1 MGRCDGRVA
10 IVTGASRGI
19 GRGIAERLAS
29 EGAAVAV
36 TARSL
41 DSAPEHLGGTLH
53 DLVALIESRG
63 GRSVAIQADLSDPA
77 SRPEIVK
84 QTEKQLGPV
93 DILVNNAAASFYIP
107 FEKYSSNRFRVMS
120 EINFNAPWDLC
131 QLVVPGMRG
140 RGCGWIVNV
149 SSATARHHENP
160 FPQFAATGGA
170 LLYGS
175 TKAALNRFTN
185 GLAAELQPMGIA
197 VNSVEPVAAVIT
209 PGVKAL
215 GINTEGVMVEPVEA
229 MAEATLELATC
240 DPMRLTGRITQA
252 TPLLEELGVSIR
264 TLDGSA
270 LYES

>member
-1 MGRCDGRVA
+1 MGRCQGRVA

-41 DSAPEHLGGTLH
+41 DTAPEHLGGTLL
-53 DLVALIESRG
+53 DLVSLIQSRG
-63 GRSVAIQADLSDPA
+63 GRAIAIQSDLSDPEDRA
-77 SRPEIVK
+77 RIVPE
-84 QTEKQLGPV
+84 TEKQLGPV

-107 FEKYSSNRFRVMS
+107 FEQYSKKRFRVMS

-131 QLVVPGMRG
+131 QQVVPGMRE
-140 RGCGWIVNV
+140 RRSGWIVNV
-149 SSATARHHENP
+149 SSATAIHHENP
-160 FPQFAATGGA
+160 FPKFAATGGS

-185 GLAAELQPMGIA
+185 GLAAELQPFGIA
-197 VNSVEPVAAVIT
+197 VNSIEPVAAVIT

-215 GINTEGVMVEPVEA
+215 GIDTQGAVVEPVEA
-229 MAEATLELATC
+229 MAEATLALATC
-240 DPMRLTGRITQA
+240 DPVKIAGRIAQA
-252 TPLLEELGVSIR
+252 TPLLEELGVPVR

-270 LYES
+270 LYEG

>member
-1 MGRCDGRVA
+1 MGRCEGRVA

-41 DSAPEHLGGTLH
+41 DSAPEHLGGTLR
-53 DLVALIESRG
+53 DLVELIESRG
-63 GRSVAIQADLSDPA
+63 GRATAIQADLSDPA
-77 SRPEIVK
+77 SRAQIVE
-84 QTEKQLGPV
+84 QTERRLGPV
-93 DILVNNAAASFYIP
+93 DILVNNAAASFYLP
-107 FEKYSSNRFRVMS
+107 FERYTRSRFRVMT

-131 QLVVPGMRG
+131 QLVVPGMRE
-140 RGCGWIVNV
+140 RGEGWIVNV
-149 SSATARHHENP
+149 SSATAHLHENP
-160 FPQFAATGGA
+160 FPKFAATGGS

-215 GINTEGVMVEPVEA
+215 GIDTEGVMVEPVEA
-229 MAEATLELATC
+229 MAEAALELATC
-240 DPMRLTGRITQA
+240 DPVEIAGRITQA
-252 TPLLEELGVSIR
+252 TPLLEELGVPIR
-264 TLDGSA
+264 TLDGSS
-270 LYES
+270 LFES